1 MFELLLATKATTP
14 TGLPRELGPGPTVLL
29 QGDAKAGYFGA
40 VSNSLLI
47 NQSTLNTQ
55 HGIVSGVASGSYDWL
70 KFILDGNIYY
80 ISKQC
85 SRINIRTTELRAQLT
100 KTGKNIQIGGL
111 TYLHRPIK
119 GDTVDP
125 SNFNNGTYPPTLQT
139 PMAVRAHN
147 SEWGR
152 TLLNV
157 CGDSEFGGTG
167 KWAQFTKAQLGM
179 AALDSNGAC
188 TICYE
193 DSTAAGYAIFAGGD
207 KGVVQRLAYSTSTS
221 ANWIGHRNVLILKQP

>member
-14 TGLPRELGPGPTVLL
+14 PELPKELGPGPKVLL
-29 QGDAKAGYFGA
+29 QGNAKAGYFGH
-40 VSNSLLI
+40 VSTSLLI
-47 NQSTLNTQ
+47 TQTDLNTQ
-55 HGIVSGVASGSYDWL
+55 HGLISGQANGNYDWL

-85 SRINIRTTELRAQLT
+85 SRINLRANELRTQLT
-100 KTGKNIQIGGL
+100 KAGKNIQIGGL

-125 SNFNNGTYPPTLQT
+125 SNINSSTYPPALQT
-139 PMAVRAHN
+139 TMAMRMHN

-157 CGDSEFGGTG
+157 CLDPDFAGTG

-179 AALDSNGAC
+179 AALDSNGTC

-193 DSTAAGYAIFAGGD
+193 DSTVAGNTILAGGD
-207 KGVVQRLAYSTSTS
+207 KGVVQRIYYSNSTS
-221 ANWIGHRNVLILKQP
+221 APWIGHRNVLILKQP

>member
-1 MFELLLATKATTP
+1 MFELLLTTKATTP
-14 TGLPRELGPGPTVLL
+14 TELPKELGPGPKVLL

-40 VSNSLLI
+40 VSTSLLI
-47 NQSTLNTQ
+47 TQTDLNTQ
-55 HGIVSGVASGSYDWL
+55 HGIVSGQANGNHDWL

-85 SRINIRTTELRAQLT
+85 SRMNLSSITLRSQLT

-111 TYLHRPIK
+111 TYLHRQIK

-125 SNFNNGTYPPTLQT
+125 SNFNNGTYPPSLQT
-139 PMAVRAHN
+139 PMAMRAHN

-157 CGDSEFGGTG
+157 CLDPDYVGTG

-179 AALDSNGAC
+179 TALDSNGTC
-188 TICYE
+188 TMCYE
-193 DSTAAGYAIFAGGD
+193 NSTATGYVIFAGGGN
-207 KGVVQRLAYSTSTS
+207 GVSQRLAYVDNVS